1 MIFFITSSILT
12 YQYVLYIIF
21 TLVQQKT
28 KKKIEEQYTNNDK
41 QEQNPRCKHYIEETK
56 ILFGFVSFS
65 KIKITAHT
73 LHILFHVQRT
83 SYIRVEWNWKNTTTK
98 IWIQFKSFKSALLH
112 GLNYK
117 SQFHKSIC
125 QIIYESYFFFK
136 WTSITF
142 LSVCNTL

>member
-1 MIFFITSSILT
+1 MIFFFITSSILT
-12 YQYVLYIIF
+12 YQYVLYIYIGS
-21 TLVQQKT
+21 TEND
-28 KKKIEEQYTNNDK
+28 KKIEEHYTNNDK

-125 QIIYESYFFFK
+125 QKIYESYIFFK